1 MSVDPHDRTLRILRE
16 IHTGQALTQR
26 SLAQSLG
33 IALGL
38 TNSLVRRLVRKGYVR
53 VTGVP
58 PTRIRYFLT
67 PRGMAELTRRAAD
80 SMDNTLHLY
89 TATRDRIRE
98 QLTALQALAVGENGT
113 RVIFYGAGEVAEIAY
128 ITLAGSRLKLV
139 GVIDD
144 VKVGERFFDFEIQAP
159 DALVDGT
166 APEHDVIVVTTFK
179 KRGDISNR
187 LDALRVPPSRVFQLA
202 GTVIECLPDLTPR

>member
-1 MSVDPHDRTLRILRE
+1 MGAESRDHTLHILRE

-26 SLAQSLG
+26 SLSQSLG

-58 PTRIRYFLT
+58 PTRIKYFLT

-98 QLTALQALAVGENGT
+98 QLTVLESLAVGDAPV

-144 VKVGERFFDFEIQAP
+144 IKVGGRFFDHTIQSPETLLGGA
-159 DALVDGT
+159 
-166 APEHDVIVVTTFK
+166 APEHEVIVVTTFK

-187 LDALRVPPSRVFQLA
+187 LDALGVPPSRVFQLA
-202 GTVIECLPDLTPR
+202 GTVIECLPDLTSR